1 MDIKVRG
8 MDPKS
13 VQKIDEMAKKS
24 HLSRNQYLRV
34 ALENFAVKSMFE
46 SFEDRYQKLVEQ
58 QGLLIEENTRV
69 MQRLDKLLEAE

>member
-34 ALENFAVKSMFE
+34 FLENFAVKSMFE